1 MSSDMLPR
9 WRSVLAV
16 VAHPDDES
24 FALGAV
30 LSLFA
35 DSGTVVWV
43 LCLTRGEAST
53 LHGVLG
59 DLGVLRQKELSD
71 AADALGVT
79 RVVLRSFP
87 DGALEGVPSEELEA
101 EVRQAAVHS
110 HADGVVAFDLAG
122 VTGHR
127 DHTVATQAAL
137 AAAGAL
143 GLPVLGWTLPTA
155 VADVLNAEFGASFSG
170 HDAADLDVFVKVD
183 RSRQRRA
190 VACHASQAV
199 PGSVLWRRL
208 ELLADTEHLRWLTAS
223 PSPATEVLHH
233 LAGATAPAP
242 TTSDRTSAWTP

>member
-1 MSSDMLPR
+1 MLPR

-53 LHGVLG
+53 LHGVPG
-59 DLGVLRQKELSD
+59 DLGVLREKELSD

-87 DGALEGVPSEELEA
+87 DGALERVPPEELEA
-101 EVRQAAVHS
+101 EVRRAAMDGHT
-110 HADGVVAFDLAG
+110 DGVVAFDLTG

-143 GLPVLGWTLPTA
+143 GLPALGWTLPTA

-170 HDAADLDVFVKVD
+170 HDPADLDVLVKVD

-208 ELLADTEHLRWLTAS
+208 DLLADTEHLRWLTAS
-223 PSPATEVLHH
+223 PSPATEVLHY
-233 LAGATAPAP
+233 LTGTAVPVP
-242 TTSDRTSAWTP
+242 TTTDRTSA